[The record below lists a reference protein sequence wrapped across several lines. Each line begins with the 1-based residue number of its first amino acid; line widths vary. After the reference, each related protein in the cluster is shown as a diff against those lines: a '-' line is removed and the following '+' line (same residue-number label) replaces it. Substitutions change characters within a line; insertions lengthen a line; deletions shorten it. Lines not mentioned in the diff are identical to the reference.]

1 MQLESSIFLYQK
13 GMIMSWTIFE
23 YFSKQ
28 NMFGILMTHLRQ
40 LKINVLSSMLLFHCK

>member
-28 NMFGILMTHLRQ
+28 NMFGIFNDTS
-40 LKINVLSSMLLFHCK
+40 KTAEDKCII